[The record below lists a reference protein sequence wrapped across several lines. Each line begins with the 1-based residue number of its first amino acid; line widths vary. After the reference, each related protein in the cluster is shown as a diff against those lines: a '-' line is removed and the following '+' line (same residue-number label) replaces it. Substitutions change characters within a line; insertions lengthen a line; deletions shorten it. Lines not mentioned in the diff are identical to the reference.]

1 MDYQFYDTY
10 SNTKKSFTPLDAS
23 NVRMYV
29 CGPTVYDYAHVG
41 NARPVIVFDIVYRM
55 LNLKYGAEHVTYV
68 RNITDVD
75 DKIIEASNSLNEDI
89 STLTERT
96 INYFHD
102 DASYVG
108 ALQPNVEPKATD
120 HIPEMIN
127 IIEKLIKKNHAY
139 EADGNVLFAVSTFD
153 KYGNLS
159 GKSLEDLIA
168 GSRVEVANYKKNPAD
183 FTLWKPSKANEP
195 GWDSPW
201 GKGRPGW
208 HIECSAMSEK
218 YLGQTFDIHG
228 GGQDLTFPHHE
239 NEIAQSES
247 CNDKKFANFWMHN
260 GFLSIEGEK
269 MSKSLGNFITI
280 NELKDTYQGE
290 VIRFNMMLTHY
301 RQPLNWTEKSLL
313 DSKKTLDK
321 WYKILGACNKS
332 FVSKNELISNKMLNA
347 LADDVNTPQAI
358 AELHQL
364 YKAANDGD
372 IEALEIFYNSCQFLG
387 ILISDYSSWCS
398 WQSKIIDIDENLI
411 NELIEKR
418 NEARRAK
425 DFAEADRIRDELL
438 NLSVILEDK
447 DNETTWKLK

>member
-1 MDYQFYDTY
+1 MEYQFYDTY
-10 SNTKKSFTPLDAS
+10 SNAKKLFTPLDAS

-55 LNLKYGAEHVTYV
+55 LQFKYGSDHVTYV

-89 STLTERT
+89 NTLTKRT
-96 INYFHD
+96 IDYFHD
-102 DASYVG
+102 DADYVG

-120 HIPEMIN
+120 HILEMID
-127 IIEKLIKKNHAY
+127 IIEKLIEKNHAY
-139 EADGNVLFAVSTFD
+139 EADGNVLFAVNTFD
-153 KYGNLS
+153 NYGNLS

-168 GSRVEVANYKKNPAD
+168 GARVEVADYKKNPAD
-183 FTLWKPSKANEP
+183 FILWKPSKANEP

-218 YLGQTFDIHG
+218 YLGQSFDIHG

-247 CNDKKFANFWMHN
+247 CNNKKFANFWMHN

-280 NELKDTYQGE
+280 NELKDKYQGE

-301 RQPLNWTEKSLL
+301 RQPLNWTEKSLQ

-332 FVSKNELISNKMLNA
+332 LASKNELISNKMLNA

-372 IEALEIFYNSCQFLG
+372 TEALEIFYNSCQFLG
-387 ILISDYSSWCS
+387 ILISDYSSWSS

>member
-1 MDYQFYDTY
+1 MEYQFYDTY
-10 SNTKKSFTPLDAS
+10 SNAKKLFTPLDAS

-55 LNLKYGAEHVTYV
+55 LQFKYGSDHVTYV

-89 STLTERT
+89 STLTKRT
-96 INYFHD
+96 IDYFHD
-102 DASYVG
+102 DADYVG

-120 HIPEMIN
+120 HILEMID
-127 IIEKLIKKNHAY
+127 IIEKLITKNHAY
-139 EADGNVLFAVSTFD
+139 EADGNVLFAVNTFD
-153 KYGNLS
+153 NYGNLS

-168 GSRVEVANYKKNPAD
+168 GARVEVADYKKNPAD
-183 FTLWKPSKANEP
+183 FILWKPSKANEP

-218 YLGQTFDIHG
+218 YLGQSFDIHG

-247 CNDKKFANFWMHN
+247 CNNTKFANFWMHN

-280 NELKDTYQGE
+280 NELKDKYQGE

-301 RQPLNWTEKSLL
+301 RQPLNWTEKSLQ

-321 WYKILGACNKS
+321 WYKILGTYSKS
-332 FVSKNELISNKMLNA
+332 FASKNELISNKMLNA

-387 ILISDYSSWCS
+387 ILISDYSSWSS

-418 NEARRAK
+418 KEARRAK

-438 NLSVILEDK
+438 NLSVILEDN

>member
-10 SNTKKSFTPLDAS
+10 SNTKKLFTPLDTS

-55 LNLKYGAEHVTYV
+55 LQFKYGSDHVTYV

-89 STLTERT
+89 NTLTKRT
-96 INYFHD
+96 IDYFHD
-102 DASYVG
+102 DADYVG

-120 HIPEMIN
+120 HILEMID
-127 IIEKLIKKNHAY
+127 IIEKLIEKNHAY
-139 EADGNVLFAVSTFD
+139 EADGNVLFAVNTFD
-153 KYGNLS
+153 NYGNLS

-168 GSRVEVANYKKNPAD
+168 GARVEVADYKKNPAD
-183 FTLWKPSKANEP
+183 FILWKPSKANEP

-218 YLGQTFDIHG
+218 YLGQSFDIHG

-247 CNDKKFANFWMHN
+247 CNNKKFANFWMHN

-280 NELKDTYQGE
+280 NELKDKYQGE

-301 RQPLNWTEKSLL
+301 RQPLNWTEKSLQ

-332 FVSKNELISNKMLNA
+332 LASKNELISNKMLNA

-372 IEALEIFYNSCQFLG
+372 TEALEIFYNSCQFLG
-387 ILISDYSSWCS
+387 ILISDYSSWSS

>member
-10 SNTKKSFTPLDAS
+10 SNTKKLFTPLDAL

-55 LNLKYGAEHVTYV
+55 LQFKYGSDHVTYV

-89 STLTERT
+89 STLTNRT
-96 INYFHD
+96 IDYFHD
-102 DASYVG
+102 DADYVG

-120 HIPEMIN
+120 HILEMID
-127 IIEKLIKKNHAY
+127 IIEKLIEKNHAY
-139 EADGNVLFAVSTFD
+139 EADGNVLFAVNTFD
-153 KYGNLS
+153 NYGNLS

-168 GSRVEVANYKKNPAD
+168 GSRVEVADYKKNPAD
-183 FTLWKPSKANEP
+183 FILWKPSKANEP
-195 GWDSPW
+195 GWGSPW

-218 YLGQTFDIHG
+218 YLGQSFDIHG

-247 CNDKKFANFWMHN
+247 CNNKKFANFWMHN

-280 NELKDTYQGE
+280 NELKDKYQGE

-301 RQPLNWTEKSLL
+301 RQPLNWTEKSLQ

-332 FVSKNELISNKMLNA
+332 IASKNELISNKMLNA

>member
-10 SNTKKSFTPLDAS
+10 SNTKKLFTPLDAL

-55 LNLKYGAEHVTYV
+55 LQFKYGSDHVTYV

-89 STLTERT
+89 STLTNRT
-96 INYFHD
+96 IDYFHD
-102 DASYVG
+102 DADYVG

-120 HIPEMIN
+120 HILEMID
-127 IIEKLIKKNHAY
+127 IIEKLIEKNHAY
-139 EADGNVLFAVSTFD
+139 EADGNVLFAVNTFD
-153 KYGNLS
+153 NYGNLS

-168 GSRVEVANYKKNPAD
+168 GSRVEVADYKKNPAD
-183 FTLWKPSKANEP
+183 FILWKPSKANEP
-195 GWDSPW
+195 GWGSPW

-218 YLGQTFDIHG
+218 YLGQSFDIHG

-247 CNDKKFANFWMHN
+247 CNNKKFANFWMHN

-280 NELKDTYQGE
+280 NELKDKYQGE

-301 RQPLNWTEKSLL
+301 RQPLNWTEKSLQ

>member
-10 SNTKKSFTPLDAS
+10 SNTKKLFTPLDAS

-55 LNLKYGAEHVTYV
+55 LQFKYGSDHVTYV

-89 STLTERT
+89 NTLTKRT
-96 INYFHD
+96 IDYFHD
-102 DASYVG
+102 DADYVG

-120 HIPEMIN
+120 HILEMID
-127 IIEKLIKKNHAY
+127 IIEKLITKNHAY
-139 EADGNVLFAVSTFD
+139 EADGNVLFAVNTFD
-153 KYGNLS
+153 NYGNLS

-168 GSRVEVANYKKNPAD
+168 GARVEVADYKKNPAD
-183 FTLWKPSKANEP
+183 FILWKPSKANEP

-218 YLGQTFDIHG
+218 YLGQSFDIHG

-247 CNDKKFANFWMHN
+247 CNNKKFANFWMHN

-280 NELKDTYQGE
+280 NELKDKYQGE

-301 RQPLNWTEKSLL
+301 RQPLNWTEKSLQ

-332 FVSKNELISNKMLNA
+332 LASKNELISNKMLNA

-387 ILISDYSSWCS
+387 ILISDYSSWSS